1 MNKMAGP
8 TSFCTFTMKVFLAIA
23 ITVMAGLCQ
32 ANPVD
37 DLSETG
43 YRCPVKDKFLNRGN
57 SFDYVQD
64 IDSWQA
70 CGKNIEYK
78 NVEPILISLHSRTNL
93 RQNCWRW

>member
-43 YRCPVKDKFLNRGN
+43 YRCPVKDKFLNRAN
-57 SFDYVQD
+57 SFDYVRD
-64 IDSWQA
+64 IGSWQA
-70 CGKNIEYK
+70 CGKNIENTEEY
-78 NVEPILISLHSRTNL
+78 
-93 RQNCWRW
+93 